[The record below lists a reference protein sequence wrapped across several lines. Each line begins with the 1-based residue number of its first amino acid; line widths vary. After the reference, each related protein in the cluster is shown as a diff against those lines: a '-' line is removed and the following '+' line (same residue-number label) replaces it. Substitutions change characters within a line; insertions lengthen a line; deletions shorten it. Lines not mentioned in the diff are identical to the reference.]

1 MSFVAVWWAVNPQ
14 NGDAH
19 TLIEEVAGE
28 ASSGYAPIV
37 NSYGMVGDRSISD
50 GKQVF
55 DPHSFIGVQG
65 PLRSGITGTTRGV
78 STVSI

>member
-1 MSFVAVWWAVNPQ
+1 MKEVNETTELSRPTSLMPFALMPACWWTVDPQ
-14 NGDAH
+14 NGDTQ

-50 GKQVF
+50 GKQV
-55 DPHSFIGVQG
+55 
-65 PLRSGITGTTRGV
+65 
-78 STVSI
+78 

>member
-1 MSFVAVWWAVNPQ
+1 MPFALMPACWWTVDPQ
-14 NGDAH
+14 NGDTQ

-50 GKQVF
+50 GKQV
-55 DPHSFIGVQG
+55 
-65 PLRSGITGTTRGV
+65 
-78 STVSI
+78 